1 MNNAKPVFI
10 FLIGLLLTTQTWAQR
25 PVQGQGQ
32 GQGQGQF
39 PQQQVR
45 ERQEVNPDQDE
56 QGGRRKL
63 IDDSTKMVFGPKTT
77 LYFFQKDV
85 KANRIKKYEVDTLLN
100 NFQYYEPV
108 ARSGWLYQDLGNIG
122 SAAIP
127 IFYDAPK
134 MIGTTSGFHV
144 YDLYNHSSDSMKYY
158 DTKSPY
164 TNMSA
169 FFGGGNRNML
179 DIAFARNVN
188 SRWNLGFNFNTIRSR
203 KTLNPSARDD
213 NLADKNAYSFHTNYR
228 SKNEKY
234 FMLGN
239 FSRTRHG
246 VNEQGGIIPQDVDEN
261 SLLFAYEDAKVWLNR
276 ARAVDLRQEYHL
288 YQEYEIV
295 KGWQAYHILDRRK
308 QAISFSANFARSD
321 SSFFKRFHPERFNTA
336 DSTYNSNRFANWSN
350 ELGFK
355 GDLGPIYYNAFV
367 KYRTGSLSS
376 PFMVD
381 NYGFNEFY
389 VGGALRGE
397 INSSWR
403 FEADGEYL
411 LPGAFRLH
419 GLFVSPWLE
428 ASYTKALYKPTAM
441 QMVYRGNHHRWV
453 NDFLNTGVDQVKGVV
468 KLDFK
473 RWSFRPSVTINRINN
488 FVYFDHE
495 QLPTQSSAE
504 AFMVIPGVK
513 SVFNIR
519 GKFFW
524 ESEAYYS
531 LLTGDGSDNFRI
543 PEWVVNSKVY
553 YDSPMFDENIFIQIG
568 IAGRYRSDNFAYAY
582 SPVIQQFHL
591 QDQFNVYGYPVIDF
605 FLNARINRTRLLF
618 RMNHININTMAQ
630 EGYFVTPYY
639 TGLRRMFDVGIS
651 WPLFD

>member
-1 MNNAKPVFI
+1 VIYSKNVFI
-10 FLIGLLLTTQTWAQR
+10 LLLGLLLATQTMAQR
-25 PVQGQGQ
+25 PLQ

-39 PQQQVR
+39 PQQQQQQGR
-45 ERQEVNPDQDE
+45 ERQQINPDQDE
-56 QGGRRKL
+56 QGGRKKL

-77 LYFFQKDV
+77 LYFYQKDV
-85 KANRIKKYEVDTLLN
+85 KANRVQKYQVDTLLN
-100 NFQYYEPV
+100 NFHYYEPV
-108 ARSGWLYQDLGNIG
+108 AKSGWLYQDLGNIG

-127 IFYDAPK
+127 VFYDAPK
-134 MIGTTSGFHV
+134 TIGTTSGFHV
-144 YDLYNHSSDSMKYY
+144 YDLYGHSADSMKYY

-179 DIAFARNVN
+179 DLAFARNVDY
-188 SRWNLGFNFNTIRSR
+188 RWNLGFNFNTIRAR

-213 NLADKNAYSFHTNYR
+213 NLTDKNAYSFHTNYR

-234 FMLGN
+234 FMLGT

-288 YQEYEIV
+288 YQEIQIV
-295 KGWQAYHILDRRK
+295 KGWQAYHVLDRRK
-308 QAISFSANFARSD
+308 QAVSFSGNFARGD
-321 SSFFKRFHPERFNTA
+321 SSYFNRFYPERFNTA
-336 DSTYNSNRFANWSN
+336 DSTYNSNHFANWSN
-350 ELGFK
+350 EIGFK

-367 KYRTGSLSS
+367 KYRTGRLSS
-376 PFMVD
+376 PYMIEDF
-381 NYGFNEFY
+381 GFNEFY

-403 FEADGEYL
+403 FEAEGEYL
-411 LPGAFRLH
+411 LPGAFRLY

-441 QMVYRGNHHRWV
+441 QTVYRGNHHRWV
-453 NDFLNTGVDQVKGVV
+453 NDFQNTGVDQIKGVL
-468 KLDFK
+468 KMDFK
-473 RWSFRPSVTINRINN
+473 RWSFRPNVTINRVNN
-488 FVYFDHE
+488 FVYFNQE
-495 QLPTQSSAE
+495 KLPTQSSAE
-504 AFMVIPGVK
+504 VFMLIPGVK

-531 LLTGDGSDNFRI
+531 VLTGEGSDNFRI
-543 PEWVVNSKVY
+543 PEWVVNSRVY

-568 IAGRYRSDNFAYAY
+568 VSGRYRSDNFAYGY

-591 QDQFNVYGYPVIDF
+591 QDNFNVYGYPVLDF

-630 EGYFVTPYY
+630 EGYFVTPFY
-639 TGLRRMFDVGIS
+639 TGLKRFFDVGIS